1 MNNNKSK
8 IPRLGGGTTGLWFE
22 HPWHLP
28 SGNQAKQWNIVH
40 LQWSFPALKP
50 HYFNYF
56 PANHGRLPTI
66 IAFHGCKTHNT
77 GKAGDGLPTL
87 PIHWTCLSLKE
98 KSPAPSFP
106 INQLFSKKNN
116 IHWKFPS
123 VLSKKS
129 SFHGTNTLL
138 VGGIPT
144 PSSVGM
150 MLPNTWKVIKVMFQ
164 TTNQL
169 TMKWD

>member
-1 MNNNKSK
+1 MKNNKSK

-28 SGNQAKQWNIVH
+28 SGNQTKQWNIVH
-40 LQWSFPALKP
+40 LQWSFPALNP

-106 INQLFSKKNN
+106 INQLFSKKTISIENFQVSCQKKVVFMAQTLYWLVVYLPLRQLGWCFP
-116 IHWKFPS
+116 IHG
-123 VLSKKS
+123 KS
-129 SFHGTNTLL
+129 SKSCSKP
-138 VGGIPT
+138 PT
-144 PSSVGM
+144 S
-150 MLPNTWKVIKVMFQ
+150 
-164 TTNQL
+164 
-169 TMKWD
+169 